1 MPLPYKASDVNGRQT
16 INPKFEK
23 ITVGKNVYEP
33 YDFSQGDPKDPEIK
47 EKREKIKE
55 MMLHAWNGYKLNSFG
70 DSEVNPLN
78 GQPKNSDLFG
88 RAKTGLTIIG
98 KF

>member
-1 MPLPYKASDVNGRQT
+1 
-16 INPKFEK
+16 
-23 ITVGKNVYEP
+23 
-33 YDFSQGDPKDPEIK
+33 
-47 EKREKIKE
+47 